1 MNWMGE
7 TFRKV
12 VSSADARCGMNADT
26 AAIVAARRR
35 AVRENCM
42 HGDHRS
48 LRKGHV
54 ASEYY

>member
-54 ASEYY
+54 AAAY